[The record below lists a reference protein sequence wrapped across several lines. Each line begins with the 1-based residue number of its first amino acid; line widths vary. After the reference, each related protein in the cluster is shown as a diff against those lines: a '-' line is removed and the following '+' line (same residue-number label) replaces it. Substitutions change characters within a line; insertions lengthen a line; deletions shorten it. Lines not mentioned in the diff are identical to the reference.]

1 LNKFVQQNTR
11 GEERRLFKSGKIKE
25 IVLLGI
31 LGVALIFGAWKIF
44 YSEKNTT
51 ALKQASQTDSE
62 EKISRLLEEIDG
74 VGDAS
79 VIICQTENGVEGAVV
94 VCEGANDFFVV
105 MKVREAVAAALGTEE
120 KAVKIYLKK
129 E

>member
-1 LNKFVQQNTR
+1 MNKFVQQNAR

-120 KAVKIYLKK
+120 KAVKIY
-129 E
+129 

>member
-1 LNKFVQQNTR
+1 MNKFVQQNTR

-25 IVLLGI
+25 IVLLGL

-44 YSEKNTT
+44 YNEKNTT
-51 ALKQASQTDSE
+51 TLKETSQSGSE

-79 VIICQTENGVEGAVV
+79 VIICETENGVEGAVV

-105 MKVREAVAAALGTEE
+105 IKVREAVATALGTDE
-120 KAVKIYLKK
+120 KSVKIYLKK

>member
-1 LNKFVQQNTR
+1 MNKFVQQNAR

>member
-1 LNKFVQQNTR
+1 MNKFVQQNTR

-31 LGVALIFGAWKIF
+31 LGVTLIFGAWKIF
-44 YSEKNTT
+44 YSEKNST

>member
-1 LNKFVQQNTR
+1 MNKFVQQNTR

-51 ALKQASQTDSE
+51 ALMQASQTDSE